1 MMVNE
6 ANSWKRV
13 AMAVLV
19 LIWVVGI
26 VSLTGCGGR
35 KGPGEEVTLVLG
47 AYTTPREAYGKA
59 ILPGFQRHWQL
70 KTGQIVRFRESY
82 LGSGAQSR
90 AVVGGF
96 EADIVALSLE
106 ADVDRIAGAGLIR
119 HDWKSRPHGG
129 MVSNSIVVFA
139 VRSGN
144 PRGIRDWND
153 LALPGLNVLTPD
165 PRTSGGAMWNISAMY
180 GAALRGFISGVPRE
194 DRQAAAA
201 FLKRVFQNVSIMDKG
216 ARESIT
222 NFERGVGDL
231 AITYE
236 NEVMVGWKAGQTYEY
251 IIPRS
256 TILIQN
262 PAALIDSYVDK
273 HGVREVAE
281 AFLEYLWG
289 AEAQCAYA
297 EFGLRPVDPEVDVG
311 VRNRYP
317 PVEDLWSID
326 YLGGWQEAIR
336 TVFGPEGVYTRMYR
350 ELHGA
355 K

>member
-1 MMVNE
+1 MSGEMCN
-6 ANSWKRV
+6 WKRNTAAALMLLGFVSVV
-13 AMAVLV
+13 AMA
-19 LIWVVGI
+19 
-26 VSLTGCGGR
+26 GCGDR
-35 KGPGEEVTLVLG
+35 KRPGEEVTLVLG
-47 AYTTPREAYGKA
+47 AYTTPREAYGRA
-59 ILPGFQRHWQL
+59 ILPGFQRHWQQ
-70 KTGQIVRFRESY
+70 KTGQTVRFRESY
-82 LGSGAQSR
+82 LASGAQSR
-90 AVVGGF
+90 AVIGGF

-106 ADVDRIAGAGLIR
+106 ADVERIAAAGLIR

-144 PRGIRDWND
+144 PRGIKDWSD
-153 LALPGLNVLTPD
+153 LASPGLNVLTPD
-165 PRTSGGAMWNISAMY
+165 PRTSGGAMWNICAMY
-180 GAALRGFISGVPRE
+180 GAALRGFISGVPKE
-194 DRQAAAA
+194 DPQAAAA
-201 FLKRVFQNVSIMDKG
+201 FIKRVFQNVSIMDKG
-216 ARESIT
+216 ARESVT

-236 NEVMVGWKAGQTYEY
+236 NEVLVGWKAGQIYEY
-251 IIPRS
+251 VIPRS

-262 PAALIDSYVDK
+262 PAAVVDSYVDK

-281 AFLEYLWG
+281 AFLAYLWSSD
-289 AEAQCAYA
+289 AQHGYA
-297 EFGLRPVDPEVDVG
+297 QFGLRPVDSEVDIA

-326 YLGGWQEAIR
+326 YLGGWQEAVGAI
-336 TVFGPEGVYTRMYR
+336 FGPEGVYTRMYR